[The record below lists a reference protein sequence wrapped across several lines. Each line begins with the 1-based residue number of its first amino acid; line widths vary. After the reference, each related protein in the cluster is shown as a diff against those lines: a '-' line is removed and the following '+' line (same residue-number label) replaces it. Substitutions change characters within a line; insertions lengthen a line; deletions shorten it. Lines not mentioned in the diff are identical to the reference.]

1 MCHSFVII
9 VLSLMFAIIYMD
21 VKYWLYDKT
30 VRGLTS
36 EYFKIL
42 LVICDTFKD
51 MFIIYSILQFLLYE
65 I

>member
-1 MCHSFVII
+1 
-9 VLSLMFAIIYMD
+9 MD